1 MSSDKPP
8 IIDVHLHAFKME
20 GLVSPNTVEPSNN
33 LKAPSDETQYMNET
47 LSMLK
52 QNNTIAVTSGPK
64 EIVTKWKQKAPHSI
78 IPGTL
83 IYDPK
88 AFDISKLE
96 TEVINEGVKVLCEI
110 IAQPYGYS
118 PSDPALDPYYEL
130 AVEHDIPVGIH
141 IGPTWPGIAY
151 MGATKAKGTL
161 YNPLLIEDALIRHPD
176 ARVYI
181 CHAGWPMINEMINVL
196 YNHPHVFVDLAVID
210 WFIPKKEFHYYL
222 ERLVGAGFCDR
233 IMYGSDQMVWVDA
246 MRISIE
252 NIEAAPFLTEPQKRD
267 IFYNNAKRFLKL

>member
-1 MSSDKPP
+1 MRSDKPP

-33 LKAPSDETQYMNET
+33 FKAAPDETQYMNET

-52 QNNTIAVTSGPK
+52 ENNTIAVTSGPID
-64 EIVTKWKQKAPHSI
+64 IVSRWRENAPNSV

-83 IYDPK
+83 IYNPK
-88 AFDISKLE
+88 AFDIAKLE
-96 TEVINEGVKVLCEI
+96 TEIINEEVKVLSEI
-110 IAQPYGYS
+110 IAQPYGYR

-130 AVEHDIPVGIH
+130 ATEHDIPVGIH

-161 YNPLLIEDALIRHPD
+161 YNPLLIEDALLRHPD
-176 ARVYI
+176 ARFYI
-181 CHAGWPMINEMINVL
+181 CHAGWPMINEMINLL
-196 YNHPHVFVDLAVID
+196 YNNPHVYVDLAVID

-233 IMYGSDQMVWVDA
+233 IMYGSDQMVWVGA
-246 MRISIE
+246 MNLSLK
-252 NIEAAPFLTEPQKRD
+252 NIEAALFLTDSQKRD
-267 IFYNNAKRFLKL
+267 ILYNNAKQFLRL